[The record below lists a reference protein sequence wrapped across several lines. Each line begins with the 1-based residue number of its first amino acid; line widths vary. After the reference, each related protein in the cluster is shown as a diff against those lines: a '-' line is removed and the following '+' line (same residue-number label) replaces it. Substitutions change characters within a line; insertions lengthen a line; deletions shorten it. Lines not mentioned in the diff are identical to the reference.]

1 MKDQELEGKDD
12 EDVKEDKNDNDEKDD
27 GPMQE
32 VPQIIKDKITDIE
45 QEQQE
50 KLRQTMLKQVTAPKT
65 SALKNLE
72 EMFADY
78 PVVTSETSTLK
89 LDVIGELEENDELV
103 EGLNHQQQLFSRL
116 MTSINP
122 FS

>member
-1 MKDQELEGKDD
+1 
-12 EDVKEDKNDNDEKDD
+12 
-27 GPMQE
+27 MQE
-32 VPQIIKDKITDIE
+32 VPQVIKDKITDIE

-89 LDVIGELEENDELV
+89 LDVIGELEGSEELV
-103 EGLNHQQQLFSRL
+103 DGLNYQ
-116 MTSINP
+116 
-122 FS
+122 